1 MMKLIKQAKSNA
13 CISIYN
19 ALLIIIEQLSE
30 TELIRLI
37 SNVRY
42 RIEFNNELLKV
53 YSASSHIERK
63 IGLENWLYLNS
74 NNYSKLKATVKLYE
88 HIFEQNTNILNIPL
102 YKDLIF
108 RLIENL

>member
-1 MMKLIKQAKSNA
+1 MMNLIKQAKLNA

-88 HIFEQNTNILNIPL
+88 RIFEQNTNILNIPL